1 MDICNMKQVPCV
13 WILCS
18 ERPCRGSHAGS
29 NTSYDDRR
37 IEALAYQ
44 EERLLK
50 QKTEQKVYEGRGILQ
65 NTGHCRWKEGEKRV
79 EERVTESKLGTI
91 MENTLVPYRGAEE
104 KKVAVAILIHIC
116 NLSWDAL
123 TSQHLECDVDLDMF
137 ANITGEHS

>member
-1 MDICNMKQVPCV
+1 MLDLTPPMTTEELRHLHTRKKDSSSRRQSRKSMKEEEFCRIQDTADGKK
-13 WILCS
+13 
-18 ERPCRGSHAGS
+18 ER
-29 NTSYDDRR
+29 
-37 IEALAYQ
+37 
-44 EERLLK
+44 
-50 QKTEQKVYEGRGILQ
+50 
-65 NTGHCRWKEGEKRV
+65 RV